1 MKNFLQEFKSFAMK
15 GNVMDLA
22 VGVII
27 GAAFQAVVASL
38 TEDILSPI
46 IGLFAKQNFDT
57 LHWEVLGATIGY
69 GAFLT
74 SLINFII
81 MALVVF
87 LLVKAMNR
95 LASIGKN
102 EEKKEPEAKK
112 CPYCLNEINIKATR
126 CPACTSH
133 LEE

>member
-1 MKNFLQEFKSFAMK
+1 MKKFLQEFKSFAMK
-15 GNVMDLA
+15 GNVLDLA

-38 TEDILSPI
+38 TENILSPI
-46 IGLFAKQNFDT
+46 IGLFAKQNFDA
-57 LHWEVLGATIGY
+57 LHWEVRGTTIGY
-69 GAFLT
+69 GAFIT

-81 MALVVF
+81 MAFVVF

-95 LASIGKN
+95 LASIGKK
-102 EEKKEPEAKK
+102 EEEKEPETKK
-112 CPYCLNEINIKATR
+112 CPYCFREINIKATR
-126 CPACTSH
+126 CPACTSQ

>member
-1 MKNFLQEFKSFAMK
+1 MKKFLQEFKSFAMK
-15 GNVMDLA
+15 GNVLDLA

-38 TEDILSPI
+38 TKNILAPI
-46 IGLFAKQNFDT
+46 IGLFAKQNFDA
-57 LHWEVLGATIGY
+57 LHWDLWGTTIGY
-69 GAFLT
+69 GAFIT

-81 MALVVF
+81 MAFVVF

-95 LASIGKN
+95 LASIGKKK
-102 EEKKEPEAKK
+102 EEKEPETKK

-133 LEE
+133 LQE

>member
-1 MKNFLQEFKSFAMK
+1 MKKFLQEFKSFAMK
-15 GNVMDLA
+15 GNVLDLA

-38 TEDILSPI
+38 TKNILAPI
-46 IGLFAKQNFDT
+46 IGLFAKQNFDA
-57 LHWEVLGATIGY
+57 LHWEVLGTTIGY
-69 GAFLT
+69 GAFIT
-74 SLINFII
+74 SLINFTI
-81 MALVVF
+81 MAFVVF

-95 LASIGKN
+95 LASIGKKK
-102 EEKKEPEAKK
+102 EEKEPETKK

-133 LEE
+133 LQE

>member
-1 MKNFLQEFKSFAMK
+1 MKKLLQEFKSFALR

-27 GAAFQAVVASL
+27 GGAFQAVVASL
-38 TEDILSPI
+38 TENILTPI
-46 IGLFAKQNFDT
+46 IGLFTKQNPAE
-57 LHWEVLGATIGY
+57 LQWEVLGVPV
-69 GAFLT
+69 GAFIT

-81 MALVVF
+81 MAFVVF

-95 LASIGKN
+95 LASIGKK
-102 EEKKEPEAKK
+102 EEAKEPETKR
-112 CPYCLNEINIKATR
+112 CPYCLTEINIKATR